1 MEHGWCGSRREQQ
14 DLVGKEKGS
23 RWNIRTKYGVYNNM
37 VEDGMW
43 YYFHK
48 KKHKHRIS
56 PWVKALLLSLMT

>member
-43 YYFHK
+43 YYFQK
-48 KKHKHRIS
+48 KK
-56 PWVKALLLSLMT
+56 KAQT